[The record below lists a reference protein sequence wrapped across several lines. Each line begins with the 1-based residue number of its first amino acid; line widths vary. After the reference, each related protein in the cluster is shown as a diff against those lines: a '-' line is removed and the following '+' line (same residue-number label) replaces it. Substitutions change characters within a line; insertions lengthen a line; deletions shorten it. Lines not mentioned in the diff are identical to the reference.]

1 MFVSLKRG
9 YCRAYVVA
17 LKTLRAQASSTPC
30 CLARLLTLG
39 LRYLPLDGPPESV
52 FQLQET
58 GKQLAVLKMLP
69 RI

>member
-1 MFVSLKRG
+1 M
-9 YCRAYVVA
+9 VA

-30 CLARLLTLG
+30 CSARLNIRLPTLG
-39 LRYLPLDGPPESV
+39 LRYLPLDGPPESA

-58 GKQLAVLKMLP
+58 GKQLAVLKILP